1 MHMSRIRARAV
12 LAAAFAALF
21 SVAQGAAAQ
30 ELTTVTGTPI
40 AYRIGLP
47 VPDWQLQRN
56 DAEMLM
62 VGTTDAVIIASAWD
76 LMANEQRHAALPED
90 LHRRIVTERFMGS
103 DSTLLA
109 GVAEALANAGTLQP
123 DGQVAEIRTLGG
135 ERAGYMRAQWVRN
148 GDTGWA
154 HAYMTVKDGIMY
166 ALLYVVG
173 GTDADKYKEL
183 VDRVQQSFVLAAA
196 PPSS

>member
-1 MHMSRIRARAV
+1 MHMSRIRVRAV
-12 LAAAFAALF
+12 LAAAFVALF
-21 SVAQGAAAQ
+21 GVVPRAAAQ
-30 ELTTVTGTPI
+30 DFTTVTSAPVG
-40 AYRIGLP
+40 YRVDVP
-47 VPDWQLQRN
+47 VEWQLQRN

-90 LHRRIVTERFMGS
+90 FHRRIVTERFMGS

-166 ALLYVVG
+166 ALLHVVG
-173 GTDADKYKEL
+173 GTDPDKYKEL